1 MSKRRRLLLVGSLIA
16 LAVAVPFAALRSTGP
31 ETPHSV
37 PSFIQH
43 ALGAPK
49 SHASST
55 LRPKPGSSVR
65 LHDEGGFTLRE
76 QSSYL
81 TLTSAE
87 GNGGTWKRHATGAQ
101 RSTSFGNEEVVTG
114 KTGAE
119 QFLTVGRHVGKHTWS
134 WLMDTNLGEP
144 SVRDSGVVAFVH
156 NHLVAQHL
164 VIAAPEI
171 FDGAGKTITPKGLR
185 WSTAIRGDGKSY
197 LQLTLDDAKLPVP
210 YVIDP
215 AITFAVGM
223 SGSNAA
229 SNLTFAVTNSA
240 TVNVGD
246 LLVASV
252 ALSTAS
258 ENPTVKGSNASAVAF
273 TQLALANTKL
283 FMFAKIADANDKQAI
298 SGTYNVTWSTSN
310 SGGSAIIGDY
320 TNVPA
325 GYLESIKT
333 AITLTAPAV
342 TPNQDDELVIAA
354 YQGSTTTAWGGTIT
368 GWTEDKTGGQT
379 GGAIG
384 ARANVEMIHKIG
396 TSAGAGTAVT
406 PPVESGPTAV
416 ASITASFRE
425 ADVAAP
431 TTSTFAVTGTNTLT
445 FSLTDVGAGPAPL
458 VPLPAAFTAHL
469 TPDPPGSAVQNLT
482 PTTVAIAAAA
492 GTSRTVTLTFSG
504 TPFNTAGTVTLDYSN
519 ANTTAATTV
528 AFTTASTTTVTV
540 ATPQA
545 ARFAAS
551 GKVLLTGASA
561 AGAFWPV
568 SFPLTVTGNNNTTA
582 LTVSGNPVGNA
593 TTASIGATVT
603 TGLAD
608 NNGNLVASFTGTAV
622 TPRTPAADGNGYL
635 TVTPA
640 NVSASSTSNTMSIT
654 FHSPS
659 GGITNGA
666 VDFIVP
672 ASWSAP
678 TVAAGAGH
686 VTVST
691 GTIGTIVGQLV
702 PVTGLT
708 LTAGQ
713 TAVLTYTAT
722 IPATTGTATFTGNEK
737 STSGGVLTALPAANQ
752 ATVTINSA
760 DGAGS
765 GTVAPS
771 TSTAGTTNNTIVGTY
786 TATTG
791 GLGPNGTVTMTV
803 PSNWTTPQIGTPASA
818 GYVQANINGAGY
830 LTTNVSIAAGTIT
843 VTLPAGLASGQ
854 TVLIRYG
861 DTSGGS
867 TGAAAPAAGLAVTGT
882 FTIQSKST
890 SAGGVLTTV
899 AGTQTVAV
907 TNSADGAGTATTSP
921 ASVIAGTSNNTIV
934 GTYTATTGGINANGA
949 VTMTIPTNW
958 TTPQTGTAS
967 SAGYVRANIAGGGY
981 STANVSIAARTIT
994 VTLPAGLDSGATVLI
1009 AYGDT
1014 SGGSTGAAA
1023 PAAGQAVTGTFTMQA
1038 KSTTG
1043 GTLTTVTGAQSVA
1056 VNNSADGAGTA
1067 TTSPAS
1073 VTAGTANNTIVGTY
1087 PATPGG
1093 INANG
1098 TVTMTIPTNWT
1109 APQAATPAA
1118 AGYVRANIA

>member
-1 MSKRRRLLLVGSLIA
+1 MSKRRRLLLVGSLLA
-16 LAVAVPFAALRSTGP
+16 LAVAVPFLALRSTGP

-49 SHASST
+49 SHAPAT

-65 LHDEGGFTLRE
+65 LHDAGGFTLRE

-101 RSTSFGNEEVVTG
+101 RSTSFGNEEVVAG

-134 WLMDTNLGEP
+134 WLMDTNLGDP

-171 FDGAGKTITPKGLR
+171 FDGAGKKITPKGLR

-197 LQLTLDDAKLPVP
+197 LQLTLDDTNLPVP

-215 AITFAVGM
+215 AIAFAVGM
-223 SGSNAA
+223 SGATA
-229 SNLTFAVTNSA
+229 SSGVKTFNVAVSA
-240 TVNVGD
+240 TVNTGD

-252 ALSTAS
+252 DLTGAS
-258 ENPTVKGSNASAVAF
+258 LIPTVKGDGVGTVAF
-273 TQLALANTKL
+273 TQLASAPVAPKL
-283 FMFAKIADANDKQAI
+283 FMFAKIATAADKTGVSTNFVVSWPTTNAG
-298 SGTYNVTWSTSN
+298 GTGIV
-310 SGGSAIIGDY
+310 GDY

-333 AITLTAPAV
+333 ATTLTAPAV
-342 TPNQDDELVIAA
+342 VPNQDGELVVAA
-354 YQGSTTTAWGGTIT
+354 YAGSTGTVWGGALGSWSEDVAGGKKSAGVTI
-368 GWTEDKTGGQT
+368 
-379 GGAIG
+379 
-384 ARANVEMIHKIG
+384 ANVEQLHLIAASATNG
-396 TSAGAGTAVT
+396 TTIT

-416 ASITASFRE
+416 GSITATFRNTD
-425 ADVAAP
+425 ATVP
-431 TTSTFAVTGTNTLT
+431 TTSTFAVATNNTITFTLT
-445 FSLTDVGAGPAPL
+445 DANAGPAPV

-482 PTTVAIAAAA
+482 PTSVAIGAA
-492 GTSRTVTLTFSG
+492 TTTNRTVTLTFAG
-504 TPFNTAGTVTLDYSN
+504 TPFKTAGAVTLDYSN
-519 ANTTAATTV
+519 ANTTAVTSA
-528 AFTTASTTTVTV
+528 AFTTASGTTLSFT
-540 ATPQA
+540 TPQA
-545 ARFAAS
+545 ARFPAS
-551 GKVLLTGASA
+551 GKVLVGGYNDGVNNFAVSGSVA
-561 AGAFWPV
+561 QPV
-568 SFPLTVTGNNNTTA
+568 SYPLTVTANNATTS

-593 TTASIGATVT
+593 TTTNSGDTVT
-603 TGLAD
+603 AALVD
-608 NNGNLVASFTGTAV
+608 NNGNLAASFTGTSV
-622 TPRTPAADGNGYL
+622 TSLTPAADGNGYL

-659 GGITNGA
+659 GGITNGE
-666 VDFIVP
+666 VDFIIP
-672 ASWSAP
+672 ATWSAP

-691 GTIGTIVGQLV
+691 GTIGTIVGQTV

-722 IPATTGTATFTGNEK
+722 IPAATGSATFTANEK
-737 STSGGVLTALPAANQ
+737 STVGGVLTALPAANQ

-791 GLGPNGTVTMTV
+791 GLGPNGTVTMTI
-803 PSNWTTPQIGTPASA
+803 PSNWTTPQTGTPASA

-830 LTTNVSIAAGTIT
+830 LTTNVSIAARTIT

-921 ASVIAGTSNNTIV
+921 ASVSAGTSNNTIV

-981 STANVSIAARTIT
+981 STTNVSIAARTIT

-1043 GTLTTVTGAQSVA
+1043 GTLTTVTGAQTVA
-1056 VNNSADGAGTA
+1056 VNNSADGAGSGTI
-1067 TTSPAS
+1067 SPATS
-1073 VTAGTANNTIVGTY
+1073 TAGSSNNTIIGTY
-1087 PATPGG
+1087 TATAGG
-1093 INANG
+1093 IN
-1098 TVTMTIPTNWT
+1098 V
-1109 APQAATPAA
+1109 
-1118 AGYVRANIA
+1118 